1 VIESKDSFEGW
12 AILELMGHRRLAGYV
27 REQEVA
33 GVMLLRIDIPGD
45 DGQPVMTQFYG
56 ASAIYCLTPTTE
68 ETAKATAKIGRPE
81 PVERWEMQRA
91 IPARIGIREE
101 DEEIDDELP
110 L

>member
-1 VIESKDSFEGW
+1 MEGIAMIESKDSFEGW
-12 AILELMGHRRLAGYV
+12 AVLELMGHRRLAGYV

-68 ETAKATAKIGRPE
+68 ETAKATAKMGRPQ
-81 PVERWEMQRA
+81 PVERWEFQRA
-91 IPARIGIREE
+91 IPANAGADE
-101 DEEIDDELP
+101 DDVP
-110 L
+110 Y